1 MIQKIKN
8 CKELI
13 PYLKNAIED
22 EGIEIGIEE
31 CLVSEKMAI
40 IKVDDY
46 YNGLHLTLTPK
57 SIDFA
62 IAVDCECNWYVLYLL
77 ELKNVNSPKRLSV
90 KDIHEKFENTI
101 NDFLSKRF
109 EEIFMADQYKYK
121 DVKLY
126 LVSDAYGLKGK
137 YGTYAEY
144 QRIQDKKQKIQ
155 VKDSLR
161 VDFNL
166 GQKLFKFRGKIVRIT
181 YDIPPNPIIIK
192 IP

>member
-13 PYLKNAIED
+13 PYLKKIIAD
-22 EGIEIGIEE
+22 EGIEVGIEE
-31 CLVSEKMAI
+31 CLLPEKIAI

-46 YNGLHLTLTPK
+46 YNNLHLSFPPK
-57 SIDFA
+57 SIDFV
-62 IAVDCECNWYVLYLL
+62 IVVDCECDWYVLYLL
-77 ELKNVNSPKRLSV
+77 ELKNVNSPRKLSI
-90 KDIHEKFENTI
+90 KNIQEKFENTI
-101 NDFLSKRF
+101 NDFLSQRF
-109 EEIFMADQYKYK
+109 KNIFTASQYKYK

-126 LVSDAYGLKGK
+126 LVSDAYGLAGK

-144 QRIQDKKQKIQ
+144 KKIQDKKQKIQ
-155 VKDSLR
+155 GRDSLR

-166 GQKLFKFRGKIVRIT
+166 SLKPFKFRGRVCRID
-181 YDIPPNPIIIK
+181 YDIPPNPIIRR